1 MRDVLFELNSSP
13 RSISVKDLSAN
24 VEEVHHEKAT
34 SEPGSVGS
42 PLAGVVVELKV
53 KEGDA
58 VKPGD
63 AMFVMSAMK
72 METIVSAQIAGKV
85 TRVAVKQND
94 SLSQNDLLCEIT
106 P

>member
-1 MRDVLFELNSSP
+1 
-13 RSISVKDLSAN
+13 
-24 VEEVHHEKAT
+24 
-34 SEPGSVGS
+34 
-42 PLAGVVVELKV
+42 
-53 KEGDA
+53 
-58 VKPGD
+58 
-63 AMFVMSAMK
+63 MFVISALK